1 MKHIRT
7 SIAFLFCT
15 LLSAVL
21 LTSCGKDFQDDI
33 DKLNET
39 HASIEKK
46 VVTLETQVETINS
59 QLEQLALLATAI
71 ENHFYL
77 TEVVTT
83 ADGYE
88 ITLSNGHKIILQKGS
103 QNTLVFAPAISMT
116 QIGGFFFWTLNGTL
130 ILDGDGNPLRTTG
143 TIPIVKY
150 NITTQQWV
158 ISVDNGVTFQDIN
171 VYASI
176 TLNQELLMQIINN
189 FVEENKT
196 TLFNQTML
204 YQVISTYIQRNYSEL
219 FDVRMLNE
227 VIYNYVHEHYTKI
240 FSYELLEKIFNQ
252 YNFKY
257 YTSQINPYVLVNIM
271 LEFIRENQNIFLNNE
286 VLFEIISN
294 YMEVNKTTIFDD
306 KLLLE
311 VINNFIQNNQ
321 NYINVE
327 LLTQIVF
334 NYIDQHEEIV
344 VNNKVVQDILIE
356 YVQKNYT
363 QIFQQNIL
371 VQILNNY
378 ITMNRTDII
387 NKTLIEEILNNYVQ
401 NNYTTLI
408 DRTVF
413 EQIFNRYITENET
426 TIIDRDILIR
436 FIANYFEK
444 NYNIFIDR
452 TVIEREIENYI
463 EVHKLKIID
472 VDVIEVI
479 VNKYIAKYYKEI
491 FDTTILIKIIE
502 NYFVEH
508 TTIIEEYVTKYV
520 GANVEYNQGD
530 LWATIIYNG
539 QSVRVPVYGKGGL
552 LRNTVQSVVV
562 LPDSTGHLSWLSLKG
577 GGSIYGYSLDLK
589 YRVTPAYMANYIRD
603 LMWHNDVTLELVTTD
618 GNGNINTQPVYE
630 AEASYDGIIS
640 IHFSAQSV
648 EDIKAVALHIKEN
661 NKGGTDIMTEFTPVD
676 DGKQKGYLKCPDDK
690 HPHMIDLGLPSG
702 TLWACCNVGAKTP
715 EDPGGY
721 YAWGEIAPKDIYNIE
736 TYSYCHYAN
745 WEYGYVYDYIDNG
758 SGSIQG
764 SGYDVAVKMMG
775 NDWQMPTSEQCQE
788 LIDYCDIEKA
798 YNGGDFVSYDNRGY
812 VIGGANGGQ
821 IKMPFGGYKNGD
833 STYGRNERGY
843 YWSASRKVETF
854 MVIPNRGFFK
864 VFGLN
869 VNPDWRVDDSG
880 DDKYR
885 FLGRNVRAV
894 ARDN

>member
-1 MKHIRT
+1 MKHIT
-7 SIAFLFCT
+7 SSIAFLFCS

-21 LTSCGKDFQDDI
+21 LASCGKDYQDDI
-33 DKLNET
+33 DKLNAT

-59 QLEQLALLATAI
+59 QLQQLALLATAI

-77 TEVVTT
+77 TEVITT
-83 ADGYE
+83 SDGYE
-88 ITLSNGHKIILQKGS
+88 ITLSNGRKIILQKGP

-130 ILDGDGNPLRTTG
+130 ILDGDGTPLRTSGPT
-143 TIPIVKY
+143 PIVKY
-150 NITTQQWV
+150 NILTQQWV
-158 ISVDNGVTFQDIN
+158 ISVDNGITFQDIN

-204 YQVISTYIQRNYSEL
+204 YQIISTYIQLNYAEL
-219 FDVRMLNE
+219 FDVRMLND
-227 VIYNYVHEHYTKI
+227 VIYNYVHERYTKI

-257 YTSQINPYVLVNIM
+257 YTDQIDVDALVDII
-271 LEFIRENQNIFLNNE
+271 LSFIRENQSIFLNNE

-334 NYIDQHEEIV
+334 NYIDQHEEII

-378 ITMNRTDII
+378 IMMNRTDVI
-387 NKTLIEEILNNYVQ
+387 NQTLIEEILNNYIQ
-401 NNYTTLI
+401 NHYTTLI

-413 EQIFNRYITENET
+413 EQILNRYITVNET
-426 TIIDRDILIR
+426 SVIDRDILIEV
-436 FIANYFEK
+436 IANYFDR
-444 NYNIFIDR
+444 NYNLFIDR
-452 TVIEREIENYI
+452 TFIQQEIQNYI
-463 EVHKLKIID
+463 DVHQLKIID
-472 VDVIEVI
+472 VDIIEVI

-491 FDTTILIKIIE
+491 FDTTILTRIIE

-520 GANVEYNQGD
+520 GATMEYSVGD

-539 QSVRVPVYGKGGL
+539 ESVRVPVYGKSNK
-552 LRNTVQSVVV
+552 LRNNVQSVVV
-562 LPDSTGHLSWLSLKG
+562 MPDSAGHLSWLTLMG
-577 GGSIYGYSLDLK
+577 GGNIYGYSLDLK
-589 YRVTPAYMANYIRD
+589 YRVTPAHMANYIRD
-603 LMWHNDVTLELVTTD
+603 LMWHNEVTLELVTTD
-618 GNGNINTQPVYE
+618 GNGNISTQPIYE
-630 AEASYDGIIS
+630 AEASNDGIIS
-640 IHFSAQSV
+640 IHFSAQSI

-661 NKGGTDIMTEFTPVD
+661 TTNATDIMTDFTVVETEFDPRITQEIPEEYLRKMKPYMPIYSGNMPPNIEGTYLISKQVLVYDSTPNTSLKPGDVFMDGVVD
-676 DGKQKGYLKCPDDK
+676 FTHQDMIRNTVLFREEERYNNTVSSQSNWEEAIILGNNSNFTVFIVVNSKYNDGVTTIKAASIY
-690 HPHMIDLGLPSG
+690 SG
-702 TLWACCNVGAKTP
+702 TMTTSGVKDLYYGFVILDKNDPNGQVMSVG
-715 EDPGGY
+715 EFR
-721 YAWGEIAPKDIYNIE
+721 IFKDQD
-736 TYSYCHYAN
+736 
-745 WEYGYVYDYIDNG
+745 GM
-758 SGSIQG
+758 SGSTTWMARQNNARAWANGI
-764 SGYDVAVKMMG
+764 V
-775 NDWQMPTSEQCQE
+775 NQE
-788 LIDYCDIEKA
+788 LPRCPTAK
-798 YNGGDFVSYDNRGY
+798 
-812 VIGGANGGQ
+812 
-821 IKMPFGGYKNGD
+821 
-833 STYGRNERGY
+833 
-843 YWSASRKVETF
+843 
-854 MVIPNRGFFK
+854 
-864 VFGLN
+864 
-869 VNPDWRVDDSG
+869 
-880 DDKYR
+880 
-885 FLGRNVRAV
+885 
-894 ARDN
+894 

>member
-130 ILDGDGNPLRTTG
+130 ILDGDGNPLRTSGPT
-143 TIPIVKY
+143 PIVKY
-150 NITTQQWV
+150 NILTQQWV

-227 VIYNYVHEHYTKI
+227 VIYNYVHEYYTKI

-436 FIANYFEK
+436 FITNYFEK

-618 GNGNINTQPVYE
+618 GNGNINTQPIYE

-640 IHFSAQSV
+640 IHFSAKSV

-661 NKGGTDIMTEFTPVD
+661 NKGGTDIMTEFTPVN
-676 DGKQKGYLKCPDDK
+676 GGYTEPDPQPTYYTSCPDDN
-690 HPHMIDLGLPSG
+690 HPHMIDLGLSSG
-702 TLWACCNVGAKTP
+702 TLWACCNVGTHGP
-715 EDPGGY
+715 SQYGLY
-721 YAWGEIAPKDIYNIE
+721 YAWGKTTTYNPLSEYQYTYYGMDIAKTN
-736 TYSYCHYAN
+736 
-745 WEYGYVYDYIDNG
+745 
-758 SGSIQG
+758 
-764 SGYDVAVKMMG
+764 YDVAYVLWGEK
-775 NDWQMPTSEQCQE
+775 WSMPTKDQFAE
-788 LIDYCDIEKA
+788 LFSRTKHTSTTMDNVKGYKLTA
-798 YNGGDFVSYDNRGY
+798 TNGGSIFLSFSGVYNPSTSKRYEIEDLGTAGHYWTSECYYRQNADNPYSGAYSFVFGNSAAFDGNGVGHHGAETAYWIDTR
-812 VIGGANGGQ
+812 ANG
-821 IKMPFGGYKNGD
+821 MPIRPVSHK
-833 STYGRNERGY
+833 
-843 YWSASRKVETF
+843 
-854 MVIPNRGFFK
+854 
-864 VFGLN
+864 
-869 VNPDWRVDDSG
+869 
-880 DDKYR
+880 
-885 FLGRNVRAV
+885 
-894 ARDN
+894 